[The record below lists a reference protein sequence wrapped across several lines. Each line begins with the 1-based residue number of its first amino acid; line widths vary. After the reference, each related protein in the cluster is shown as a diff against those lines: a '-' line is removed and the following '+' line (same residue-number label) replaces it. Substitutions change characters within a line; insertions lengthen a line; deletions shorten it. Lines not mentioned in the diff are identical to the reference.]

1 MGSKAE
7 AIRQRIIDK
16 ADELFYRHGYENT
29 SFSDIAKAVNISRGN
44 FYYHF
49 KTKDD
54 ILKEVIKIR
63 LQSVRDMFNEWEQN
77 TQDTRSLIHHFIDLM
92 THNQN
97 NIQQYGCPVGT
108 LCAELCKINHVM
120 QNDATQIFSFF
131 REWLITRFSRLGRK
145 DDAEILAMQLLT
157 RTQGLATMMSTFSDD
172 KFYPIEIQ
180 ALKDWLDE
188 L

>member
-16 ADELFYRHGYENT
+16 ADELFYQHGYEKT
-29 SFSDIAKAVNISRGN
+29 SFSDIAKVVNISRGN

-49 KTKDD
+49 KSKDD
-54 ILKEVIKIR
+54 ILDEVIKMR
-63 LQSVRDMFNEWEQN
+63 LQTIHDMFAEWEK
-77 TQDTRSLIHHFIDLM
+77 DDPGTRQLIHRFIDLM
-92 THNQN
+92 THNKH
-97 NIQQYGCPVGT
+97 NIEQYGCPVGT
-108 LCAELCKINHVM
+108 LCSELSKINHVM
-120 QNDATQIFSFF
+120 QNDASQIFSLF
-131 REWLITRFSRLGRK
+131 REWLVTQFSHLGHAK
-145 DDAEILAMQLLT
+145 DAETLAMHLLT

-180 ALKDWLDE
+180 ALKDWLDG